1 MDPNKHL
8 DLLVESATQ
17 YRWALANI
25 GLALLCVVAAGGAFM
40 FGYVVAG
47 LLVLV
52 VSFALVVNANSHQ
65 KRGDVFARESETT
78 WRYLNG
84 GLH

>member
-52 VSFALVVNANSHQ
+52 VSVALVVNADSHR
-65 KRGDVFARESETT
+65 KRRNIIARKAK
-78 WRYLNG
+78 G
-84 GLH
+84 GTDT